1 MAHPDDRQ
9 SGKIVS
15 RLVGEGEV
23 KVYLAGDRTQ
33 PTLCGSSGG
42 YFHFDQLENDLPP
55 PAPVGQRVAGLEA

>member
-1 MAHPDDRQ
+1 
-9 SGKIVS
+9 
-15 RLVGEGEV
+15 V